1 MKQLLIT
8 IAAVVLVG
16 CGPSVDIHKAAKEG
30 NIEAVKQHIAAGTDV
45 NAKDRK
51 GETPL
56 RIAITYGHKE
66 IGELLITNGADMNAK
81 SGRKE
86 WTPLYRAIF
95 SKRWEFTELLIAKG
109 ADVNLSNKDGTTPL
123 HRAAGERGQKEIVEL
138 LIAKGADVSAKT
150 DNGVTPLHSAA
161 RGGQK
166 EIVELLIAEDA
177 DVNAKKDDGLTP
189 LDWAIREKNTETAD
203 LLRKHGGKSGAEFSI
218 HVAAKLGNIE
228 SVKQHLAAGTDVDAK
243 NDDGMTLLHYVG
255 GRMEIAK
262 LLIAKGADVNARDNY
277 GDTPLHY
284 SAYAL
289 NYPRVRLLLS
299 KGAFLNRVGIRHK
312 SEGTPL
318 DYAYLAKEN
327 ISNIPN
333 MYQNPQHKADAN
345 KIIVLLKKQGGRTSK
360 LLMAKFRPK
369 KNSLFNAIQGR
380 DLELAKKLIKD
391 GADIEERGGRESGK
405 RSATPLYY
413 AAYNVDPAMTKLLL
427 ESGANVNAVDY
438 QGEIPLHTA
447 IYHSFPNVEEDGI
460 EVIKMLIENGSDVNK
475 VKSFP
480 RKLTP
485 LDFAKDPKGKIAD
498 LLRKH
503 GAKTGEELKAAG
515 N

>member
-86 WTPLYRAIF
+86 WTPLYLAIF
-95 SKRWEFTELLIAKG
+95 LNRWEFAELLIAKG

-150 DNGVTPLHSAA
+150 DNGLTPLHSAA

-166 EIVELLIAEDA
+166 EIVELLIAKGEE
-177 DVNAKKDDGLTP
+177 VNVKSSSGYTP
-189 LDWAIREKNTETAD
+189 LHSAARGGQKEIVE
-203 LLRKHGGKSGAEFSI
+203 LL
-218 HVAAKLGNIE
+218 
-228 SVKQHLAAGTDVDAK
+228 
-243 NDDGMTLLHYVG
+243 
-255 GRMEIAK
+255 IAK
-262 LLIAKGADVNARDNY
+262 GANVSAKTDNGVTPLHFAGGSTVGSMEVAGLLIAKGADVNARDNY

-284 SAYAL
+284 SASAL

-299 KGAFLNRVGIRHK
+299 KGAFINRVGIRHK
-312 SEGTPL
+312 SEATPL

-333 MYQNPQHKADAN
+333 KMYQNPQHKADAN
-345 KIIVLLKKQGGRTSK
+345 KIINLLKKQGGKTSK
-360 LLMAKFRPK
+360 LLMAKFRAK

-380 DLELAKKLIKD
+380 DLKLAKKLIKD

-460 EVIKMLIENGSDVNK
+460 EVIKMLIENGTDVNK

-503 GAKTGEELKAAG
+503 GAKTAEELNAAG
-515 N
+515 Q

>member
-8 IAAVVLVG
+8 IAALVLVG

-45 NAKDRK
+45 NAKNRK

-81 SGRKE
+81 SGRQE
-86 WTPLYRAIF
+86 WTPLYLAIF
-95 SKRWEFTELLIAKG
+95 LKRWEFAELLIAKG
-109 ADVNLSNKDGTTPL
+109 ADVNLSIKDGITPL
-123 HRAAGERGQKEIVEL
+123 HRAAGEWGQKEIVEL
-138 LIAKGADVSAKT
+138 LIANGADVNVKT
-150 DNGVTPLHSAA
+150 DKFGITPLDSAA

-166 EIVELLIAEDA
+166 EIAELLIAEDA
-177 DVNAKKDDGLTP
+177 DVNAKDVKECTALHRAALYGYKEIAELLIAKGADLNAKKDDGLTP
-189 LDWAIREKNTETAD
+189 LDWAIREKNTQTAD

-327 ISNIPN
+327 ISNITN
-333 MYQNPQHKADAN
+333 THLNNQHKADAN
-345 KIIVLLKKQGGRTSK
+345 KIIFLLKKK
-360 LLMAKFRPK
+360 A
-369 KNSLFNAIQGR
+369 
-380 DLELAKKLIKD
+380 
-391 GADIEERGGRESGK
+391 EER
-405 RSATPLYY
+405 
-413 AAYNVDPAMTKLLL
+413 
-427 ESGANVNAVDY
+427 VNY
-438 QGEIPLHTA
+438 
-447 IYHSFPNVEEDGI
+447 
-460 EVIKMLIENGSDVNK
+460 
-475 VKSFP
+475 
-480 RKLTP
+480 
-485 LDFAKDPKGKIAD
+485 
-498 LLRKH
+498 
-503 GAKTGEELKAAG
+503 
-515 N
+515 

>member
-45 NAKDRK
+45 NAKNRK

-56 RIAITYGHKE
+56 RFAITYGHKE

-86 WTPLYRAIF
+86 WTPLYQAIF
-95 SKRWEFTELLIAKG
+95 SKRWEFVELLIAKG
-109 ADVNLSNKDGTTPL
+109 ADVNLSIKDGITPL
-123 HRAAGERGQKEIVEL
+123 HRAAGKWGQKEIVEL
-138 LIAKGADVSAKT
+138 LIAKGADVSVKT
-150 DNGVTPLHSAA
+150 VNGYTPLHSAA

-166 EIVELLIAEDA
+166 EIVELLIAKGEE
-177 DVNAKKDDGLTP
+177 VNVKSSSGYTP
-189 LDWAIREKNTETAD
+189 LHSAASYGQKEIVE
-203 LLRKHGGKSGAEFSI
+203 LLITKGEDVSAKTDNGVTPLHFAGGSTVGSME
-218 HVAAKLGNIE
+218 VAG
-228 SVKQHLAAGTDVDAK
+228 
-243 NDDGMTLLHYVG
+243 
-255 GRMEIAK
+255 

-289 NYPRVRLLLS
+289 NYPRVRLLIS
-299 KGAFLNRVGIRHK
+299 KGAFIDRVGISRK

-333 MYQNPQHKADAN
+333 NMYQNSQHKADAN
-345 KIIVLLKKQGGRTSK
+345 KIITLLKKQGGKTSK

-503 GAKTGEELKAAG
+503 GAKTAEELNAAG
-515 N
+515 Q

>member
-1 MKQLLIT
+1 M
-8 IAAVVLVG
+8 
-16 CGPSVDIHKAAKEG
+16 
-30 NIEAVKQHIAAGTDV
+30 
-45 NAKDRK
+45 
-51 GETPL
+51 
-56 RIAITYGHKE
+56 
-66 IGELLITNGADMNAK
+66 
-81 SGRKE
+81 
-86 WTPLYRAIF
+86 
-95 SKRWEFTELLIAKG
+95 
-109 ADVNLSNKDGTTPL
+109 
-123 HRAAGERGQKEIVEL
+123 
-138 LIAKGADVSAKT
+138 
-150 DNGVTPLHSAA
+150 
-161 RGGQK
+161 
-166 EIVELLIAEDA
+166 
-177 DVNAKKDDGLTP
+177 
-189 LDWAIREKNTETAD
+189 
-203 LLRKHGGKSGAEFSI
+203 
-218 HVAAKLGNIE
+218 
-228 SVKQHLAAGTDVDAK
+228 AAGTDVDAK
-243 NDDGMTLLHYVG
+243 NDDGMTPLHYVG
-255 GRMEIAK
+255 GRMEVAK

-289 NYPRVRLLLS
+289 NYPRVRLLIS
-299 KGAFLNRVGIRHK
+299 KGAFINRVGIRHK

-318 DYAYLAKEN
+318 DYAYLAKEP
-327 ISNIPN
+327 ISNIDGI
-333 MYQNPQHKADAN
+333 YQQQSKAAVN
-345 KIIVLLKKQGGRTSK
+345 KIIALLKKQGGKTSK

-485 LDFAKDPKGKIAD
+485 LDFAKDPNGKIAD

-503 GAKTGEELKAAG
+503 GGKTGEELKAEG
-515 N
+515 K

>member
-1 MKQLLIT
+1 MLIVKGFDVNSRNDDEST
-8 IAAVVLVG
+8 PLY
-16 CGPSVDIHKAAKEG
+16 KAALNG
-30 NIEAVKQHIAAGTDV
+30 NAEVAKLFIEKGADV
-45 NAKDRK
+45 NAKDK
-51 GETPL
+51 YGETPL
-56 RIAITYGHKE
+56 DQAI
-66 IGELLITNGADMNAK
+66 
-81 SGRKE
+81 GRK
-86 WTPLYRAIF
+86 
-95 SKRWEFTELLIAKG
+95 
-109 ADVNLSNKDGTTPL
+109 
-123 HRAAGERGQKEIVEL
+123 H
-138 LIAKGADVSAKT
+138 
-150 DNGVTPLHSAA
+150 
-161 RGGQK
+161 
-166 EIVELLIAEDA
+166 
-177 DVNAKKDDGLTP
+177 
-189 LDWAIREKNTETAD
+189 TETAE

-218 HVAAKLGNIE
+218 YVAAELGNIE

-299 KGAFLNRVGIRHK
+299 NGAFLNRVGIRHK

-327 ISNIPN
+327 ITNI
-333 MYQNPQHKADAN
+333 YQKNQHKADAN

-380 DLELAKKLIKD
+380 DLKLAKKLIKD

-447 IYHSFPNVEEDGI
+447 IYHSFPNVEA
-460 EVIKMLIENGSDVNK
+460 VSYTH
-475 VKSFP
+475 
-480 RKLTP
+480 LTLP
-485 LDFAKDPKGKIAD
+485 TKRIV
-498 LLRKH
+498 
-503 GAKTGEELKAAG
+503 
-515 N
+515 

>member
-1 MKQLLIT
+1 MTFFNFNFSQLKPPQSPHDTSCQLIPT
-8 IAAVVLVG
+8 PANSCNSYQLKTTKAISIHQAVFN
-16 CGPSVDIHKAAKEG
+16 G
-30 NIEAVKQHIAAGTDV
+30 NIEAIKQHLDAGAKVDVKDDKFIGTFLHWAAAG
-45 NAKDRK
+45 
-51 GETPL
+51 
-56 RIAITYGHKE
+56 
-66 IGELLITNGADMNAK
+66 
-81 SGRKE
+81 
-86 WTPLYRAIF
+86 
-95 SKRWEFTELLIAKG
+95 
-109 ADVNLSNKDGTTPL
+109 
-123 HRAAGERGQKEIVEL
+123 GQNEIVKL

-166 EIVELLIAEDA
+166 EIVELLIAKGEEVNVKSSSGYTPLHSAASYGQKEIVELLITKGA
-177 DVNAKKDDGLTP
+177 DVSAKTDNGVTP
-189 LDWAIREKNTETAD
+189 LHFA
-203 LLRKHGGKSGAEFSI
+203 GGSTVGSME
-218 HVAAKLGNIE
+218 VAG
-228 SVKQHLAAGTDVDAK
+228 
-243 NDDGMTLLHYVG
+243 
-255 GRMEIAK
+255 

-277 GDTPLHY
+277 GDTPLHK

-299 KGAFLNRVGIRHK
+299 NGAFINRVGIRHK

-333 MYQNPQHKADAN
+333 NMYQNPQHKADAN
-345 KIIVLLKKQGGRTSK
+345 KIITLLKKQGGKTSK
-360 LLMAKFRPK
+360 LLMAKFRAK

-380 DLELAKKLIKD
+380 DLKLAKKLIKD

-460 EVIKMLIENGSDVNK
+460 EVIKMLIEN
-475 VKSFP
+475 
-480 RKLTP
+480 
-485 LDFAKDPKGKIAD
+485 
-498 LLRKH
+498 
-503 GAKTGEELKAAG
+503 
-515 N
+515 

>member
-8 IAAVVLVG
+8 IAALVLVG

-56 RIAITYGHKE
+56 RIAISYGHKE

-138 LIAKGADVSAKT
+138 LIA
-150 DNGVTPLHSAA
+150 
-161 RGGQK
+161 
-166 EIVELLIAEDA
+166 EDA

-218 HVAAKLGNIE
+218 HVAAELGNIE

-447 IYHSFPNVEEDGI
+447 IYHSFPNVEENGI
-460 EVIKMLIENGSDVNK
+460 EVIKTLIENGSDVNK

-503 GAKTGEELKAAG
+503 GAKTAEELKAEG
-515 N
+515 K

>member
-1 MKQLLIT
+1 M
-8 IAAVVLVG
+8 
-16 CGPSVDIHKAAKEG
+16 
-30 NIEAVKQHIAAGTDV
+30 
-45 NAKDRK
+45 
-51 GETPL
+51 
-56 RIAITYGHKE
+56 
-66 IGELLITNGADMNAK
+66 
-81 SGRKE
+81 
-86 WTPLYRAIF
+86 
-95 SKRWEFTELLIAKG
+95 
-109 ADVNLSNKDGTTPL
+109 NLSNKDGTTPL

-161 RGGQK
+161 DGGQK
-166 EIVELLIAEDA
+166 EIVELLIAKGEEVNVKSSSGYTPLHSAASYGQKEIVELLITKGA
-177 DVNAKKDDGLTP
+177 DVSAKTDNGVTP
-189 LDWAIREKNTETAD
+189 LHFA
-203 LLRKHGGKSGAEFSI
+203 GGSTVGSME
-218 HVAAKLGNIE
+218 VAG
-228 SVKQHLAAGTDVDAK
+228 
-243 NDDGMTLLHYVG
+243 
-255 GRMEIAK
+255 

-318 DYAYLAKEN
+318 DYAYLAKEP
-327 ISNIPN
+327 ISNIDGI
-333 MYQNPQHKADAN
+333 YQQQSKAAVN
-345 KIIVLLKKQGGRTSK
+345 KIIALLKKQGGKTSK

-503 GAKTGEELKAAG
+503 GAKTAEELNAAG
-515 N
+515 Q